1 MVGLEILPDLEI
13 KRALI
18 NGYCKENNVGKAV
31 SLLKFMAK
39 EFQVY
44 DTESYN
50 AIVKVFCEIGNV
62 AELMELQDKLVKIG
76 FVQNG
81 LTCKYV
87 IEGLQKD
94 MELDDDMDR
103 NMLEA

>member
-1 MVGLEILPDLEI
+1 
-13 KRALI
+13 
-18 NGYCKENNVGKAV
+18 
-31 SLLKFMAK
+31 MAK

-76 FVQNG
+76 FVPNG
-81 LTCKYV
+81 LRCKYV